1 MIMVKASSSFFFP
14 GTALSYKNT
23 MRYTD
28 NAVWNCTPETYI
40 ILLIDVNTIS

>member
-1 MIMVKASSSFFFP
+1 MIMVKASSCLFFP

-23 MRYTD
+23 EVYRQCSM
-28 NAVWNCTPETYI
+28 NCTPETYI